1 VERAIRERSRDSRA
15 FDRNDLIILTDQVLE
30 VAPLVERPAFDEDVE
45 QRIVKMRTLDTA
57 VQRLDVQ
64 VREVPAVEV
73 PDEVGRAQVDDF
85 PVLDHAGADLVK
97 MAVIDR
103 RG

>member
-1 VERAIRERSRDSRA
+1 VERTA
-15 FDRNDLIILTDQVLE
+15 LY
-30 VAPLVERPAFDEDVE
+30 EDVE
-45 QRIVKMRTLDTA
+45 QRIVKMRTVDTT

-85 PVLDHAGADLVK
+85 PVLDHAGRFCLE
-97 MAVIDR
+97 MTVIHR
-103 RG
+103 RDMRKRAMVRA